1 MNNNLI
7 DLAKSLLE
15 IKSISPNDN
24 GCFDIVE
31 SYLDPLGF
39 ETKRINYLNIE
50 NLYSSI
56 GSKGP
61 LFCFLGHTDVVPSGP
76 EELWDIDPFKPE
88 VIDDYLIG
96 RGAADMK
103 GAVATFLLAVK
114 EFLNENPNPNYRIC
128 IFLNSNEEGER
139 ENGKIDKVIK
149 DLQDDGEFIDYCLVG
164 EASSSVKLAD
174 TIRLGRRGSLSGIL
188 KINGKQGHV
197 AYPEKVKNPIHI
209 AGTLIDILKETEWD
223 KGNEFFQPTSFQI
236 SNISSGT
243 GATNVVPGE
252 LEMKFNIRF
261 SSESS
266 EDSLK
271 EKILEILDK
280 NNITY
285 DIEWALNAIPFI
297 TKKTFFKD
305 VIIKSI
311 NDIVGY
317 EPQINNGGGTSDGRW
332 IAPMGTEVVELGPI
346 NETIHQINEKVSVD
360 DLENLKKIYKQ
371 ILTNLNQ
378 KQ

>member
-1 MNNNLI
+1 MDNNLI

-149 DLQDDGEFIDYCLVG
+149 DLQDL
-164 EASSSVKLAD
+164 
-174 TIRLGRRGSLSGIL
+174 SL
-188 KINGKQGHV
+188 
-197 AYPEKVKNPIHI
+197 IHI
-209 AGTLIDILKETEWD
+209 
-223 KGNEFFQPTSFQI
+223 
-236 SNISSGT
+236 
-243 GATNVVPGE
+243 
-252 LEMKFNIRF
+252 
-261 SSESS
+261 
-266 EDSLK
+266 
-271 EKILEILDK
+271 
-280 NNITY
+280 
-285 DIEWALNAIPFI
+285 
-297 TKKTFFKD
+297 
-305 VIIKSI
+305 
-311 NDIVGY
+311 
-317 EPQINNGGGTSDGRW
+317 
-332 IAPMGTEVVELGPI
+332 
-346 NETIHQINEKVSVD
+346 
-360 DLENLKKIYKQ
+360 
-371 ILTNLNQ
+371 
-378 KQ
+378 

>member
-56 GSKGP
+56 GSRGP

-114 EFLNENPNPNYRIC
+114 
-128 IFLNSNEEGER
+128 
-139 ENGKIDKVIK
+139 
-149 DLQDDGEFIDYCLVG
+149 
-164 EASSSVKLAD
+164 
-174 TIRLGRRGSLSGIL
+174 
-188 KINGKQGHV
+188 
-197 AYPEKVKNPIHI
+197 
-209 AGTLIDILKETEWD
+209 
-223 KGNEFFQPTSFQI
+223 
-236 SNISSGT
+236 
-243 GATNVVPGE
+243 
-252 LEMKFNIRF
+252 
-261 SSESS
+261 
-266 EDSLK
+266 
-271 EKILEILDK
+271 
-280 NNITY
+280 
-285 DIEWALNAIPFI
+285 
-297 TKKTFFKD
+297 
-305 VIIKSI
+305 
-311 NDIVGY
+311 
-317 EPQINNGGGTSDGRW
+317 
-332 IAPMGTEVVELGPI
+332 
-346 NETIHQINEKVSVD
+346 
-360 DLENLKKIYKQ
+360 
-371 ILTNLNQ
+371 
-378 KQ
+378 